1 MSAPSRLAM
10 LIASAMLLLA
20 APATAQDSKLT
31 IASWGGAYAQS
42 QKIAY
47 FQPFQKETGIA
58 IASMYHGG
66 RSALLGKGRSYR
78 FQNWDVVDLS
88 ADALLSACRDGLLE
102 TISSAGLTAAR
113 DGTSAKDDFLPGAL
127 TDCGVASVAWSSV
140 VVYDKRAFKGN
151 QPKTPAD
158 FFDLK
163 RFPGKRALRRGAKYT
178 LELALLGDGV
188 APENVY
194 AELATE
200 QGVNRAFDVLERI
213 KDDII
218 WWDGNGDHLKLLAD
232 GKAVMAT
239 AFNARAFGS
248 LMAENRSLAI
258 LWHGQLYTMNSWAI
272 PKTSRNKTAARRFI
286 EFSTKPD
293 RLAHQAKWFPYGPV
307 RKSAL
312 AMVGDHAEIDVTMAG
327 FLPTS
332 NANLSHALQV
342 DAGWWLSHGDALEAK
357 FKTWM
362 ETKAAAGKPA
372 VHTSSTSNGGDKKE
386 PTASP

>member
-1 MSAPSRLAM
+1 MSAPSWLTM
-10 LIASAMLLLA
+10 LIASAVLIVGTPVA
-20 APATAQDSKLT
+20 AQDTKLT

-47 FQPFQKETGIA
+47 FQPFQKETGIS
-58 IASMYHGG
+58 IASKYHGG
-66 RSALLGKGRSYR
+66 QSALLGKGRSYR

-102 TISSAGLTAAR
+102 TISPAGLTAAR
-113 DGTSAKDDFLPGAL
+113 DGTSANDDFLPGAL
-127 TDCGVASVAWSSV
+127 TDCGVASVAWSSII
-140 VVYDKRAFKGN
+140 VYDKRAFDGK
-151 QPKTPAD
+151 QPKTVAD
-158 FFDLK
+158 FFDIK
-163 RFPGKRALRRGAKYT
+163 QFPGKRVLRRGAKYT

-200 QGVNRAFDVLERI
+200 QGVKRAFGVLERI

-218 WWDGNGDHLKLLAD
+218 WWDGSEDHLKLLAES
-232 GKAVMAT
+232 KAVMAM

-286 EFSTKPD
+286 DFSTKPD
-293 RLAHQAKWFPYGPV
+293 RLAQQAKWFPYGPV

-312 AMVGDHAEIDVTMAG
+312 AMVGDHAEIDVTMSG
-327 FLPTS
+327 YLPTS
-332 NANLSHALQV
+332 DANLSHALQV
-342 DAGWWLSHGDALEAK
+342 DAGWWLTHGDGLEAK
-357 FKTWM
+357 FKQWLATNGASLDA
-362 ETKAAAGKPA
+362 T
-372 VHTSSTSNGGDKKE
+372 VRTSSTKGDDDKKE
-386 PTASP
+386 ATVAP